1 MVTSLL
7 EKAFASVVK
16 SSGTKYR
23 EDGSSIL
30 MQIRVP
36 ICFLHRCSFYVC
48 HCIHIY
54 SNWLAEQFR
63 YLSWNML
70 YILSLQ

>member
-1 MVTSLL
+1 MVASLL
-7 EKAFASVVK
+7 EKTVTSVVK

-23 EDGSSIL
+23 EDGGSIL
-30 MQIRVP
+30 LQICVP
-36 ICFLHRCSFYVC
+36 GCLRHWRLFHVC

-54 SNWLAEQFR
+54 SNWLAEQFCC
-63 YLSWNML
+63 LSSNML